1 MVTNFFIS
9 YCAINGNFSSILHAK
24 NIFNGMKLFSEEKK
38 TFEETSLKNAKLFY
52 CENFWMKAE
61 ADNFFKILQEELF
74 WQQGAIKIF
83 GKNIL
88 EPRLT
93 AWYADEGKTYTY
105 SGVKR
110 EPLAW
115 HPILKKI
122 KTDIELSTEN
132 LTNLPLELNSV
143 LCNYYRDGND
153 SMGYHADNEKEL
165 GVNPIIVSVN
175 FGASRRFLLKH
186 RTEKN
191 LKSEILLT
199 HGSVLIM
206 AGEMQHH
213 WLHAIPKSTQII
225 KPRINLTF
233 RNIKLNV

>member
-1 MVTNFFIS
+1 
-9 YCAINGNFSSILHAK
+9 
-24 NIFNGMKLFSEEKK
+24 MKLFSDEKK
-38 TFEETSLKNAKLFY
+38 VFKEINLKNAKVFY
-52 CENFWMKAE
+52 CENFWMKEE
-61 ADNFFKILQEELF
+61 ADNIFKILQEELL
-74 WQQGAIKIF
+74 WQQGEIKIF

-93 AWYADEGKTYTY
+93 AWYGDVGKAYTY

-122 KTDIELSTEN
+122 KTDIESSTEN
-132 LTNLPLELNSV
+132 LKNLSLELNSV

-165 GVNPIIVSVN
+165 GVNPTIVSVN
-175 FGASRRFLLKH
+175 FGESRRFLLKH

-191 LKSEILLT
+191 LKSGILLT

-213 WLHAIPKSTQII
+213 WLHAIPKSAQVL
-225 KPRINLTF
+225 KSRINLTF
-233 RNIKLNV
+233 RNIKS

>member
-1 MVTNFFIS
+1 
-9 YCAINGNFSSILHAK
+9 
-24 NIFNGMKLFSEEKK
+24 MKLFSEQIN
-38 TFEETSLKNAKLFY
+38 TFEEINLKDAKLFY
-52 CENFWMKAE
+52 CENFWVKEE
-61 ADNFFKILQEELF
+61 ADSILKVLQEELQ
-74 WQQGAIKIF
+74 WEQGSIKIF

-93 AWYADEGKTYTY
+93 AWYGDAGKAYTY

-122 KTDIELSTEN
+122 KSDIEVSLASTI
-132 LTNLPLELNSV
+132 NLPLELNSV
-143 LCNYYRDGND
+143 LCNYYRDRND

-175 FGASRRFLLKH
+175 FGESRRFLLKH
-186 RTEKN
+186 RSDKN
-191 LKSEILLT
+191 LKSEILLS

-213 WLHAIPKSTQII
+213 WLHAIPKSTQIL

-233 RNIKLNV
+233 RNIKN

>member
-1 MVTNFFIS
+1 
-9 YCAINGNFSSILHAK
+9 
-24 NIFNGMKLFSEEKK
+24 MKLFSEQIN
-38 TFEETSLKNAKLFY
+38 TSEEINLKDAKLFY
-52 CENFWMKAE
+52 CENFWVKEE
-61 ADNFFKILQEELF
+61 ADSILKVLQEELQ
-74 WQQGAIKIF
+74 WEQGSIKIF

-93 AWYADEGKTYTY
+93 AWYGDAGKAYTY

-122 KTDIELSTEN
+122 KSDIEASLASTID
-132 LTNLPLELNSV
+132 LPLELNSV
-143 LCNYYRDGND
+143 LCNYYRDRND

-175 FGASRRFLLKH
+175 FGESRRFLLKH
-186 RTEKN
+186 RSDKN
-191 LKSEILLT
+191 LKSEILLS

-213 WLHAIPKSTQII
+213 WLHAIPKSTQIL

-233 RNIKLNV
+233 RNIKN

>member
-1 MVTNFFIS
+1 
-9 YCAINGNFSSILHAK
+9 
-24 NIFNGMKLFSEEKK
+24 MKLFSEQIN
-38 TFEETSLKNAKLFY
+38 TSEEINLKDAKLFY
-52 CENFWMKAE
+52 CENFWVKEE
-61 ADNFFKILQEELF
+61 ADSILKVLQEELQ
-74 WQQGAIKIF
+74 WEQGSIKIF

-93 AWYADEGKTYTY
+93 AWYGDAGKAYTY

-122 KTDIELSTEN
+122 KSDIEVSLASTI
-132 LTNLPLELNSV
+132 NLPLELNSV
-143 LCNYYRDGND
+143 LCNYYRDRND

-175 FGASRRFLLKH
+175 FGESRRFLLKH
-186 RTEKN
+186 RSDKN
-191 LKSEILLT
+191 LKSEILLS

-213 WLHAIPKSTQII
+213 WLHAIPKSTQIL

-233 RNIKLNV
+233 RNIKN